1 MGFCVCV
8 CMYTCSL
15 LVLEKGRQV
24 SNRQICVLCCS
35 VISDPMDCSPPG
47 SSVHGILQVRILEYV
62 VISSSRRIFPIQVSK
77 LGLLNLLHWQ
87 ADSLPLVPPGKPS
100 RQISSVQ
107 LLSRVR
113 LFATPWTAAR
123 QASLS
128 IPNSQSPPKPCPLS
142 RWCHLTISSSVVP
155 FSSCAQ
161 SFPAS
166 GSFPM
171 SQLFTS
177 GGQSIGVSASTSVIP
192 INTL

>member
-1 MGFCVCV
+1 MSGSVKEINRTQEERHTRPSQIFVSGQESPVGFRGSCFYMFHRNVFYIIQYFIQYMGFCVCV

-113 LFATPWTAAR
+113 LFATP
-123 QASLS
+123 
-128 IPNSQSPPKPCPLS
+128 
-142 RWCHLTISSSVVP
+142 
-155 FSSCAQ
+155 
-161 SFPAS
+161 
-166 GSFPM
+166 
-171 SQLFTS
+171 
-177 GGQSIGVSASTSVIP
+177 
-192 INTL
+192 

>member
-87 ADSLPLVPPGKPS
+87 ADSLPLVPHKFT
-100 RQISSVQ
+100 SVQ
-107 LLSRVR
+107 SLSLVQ
-113 LFATPWTAAR
+113 LFETPWIAAH
-123 QASLS
+123 QATLS
-128 IPNSQSPPKPCPLS
+128 ITNSWDLLKL
-142 RWCHLTISSSVVP
+142 
-155 FSSCAQ
+155 
-161 SFPAS
+161 
-166 GSFPM
+166 M
-171 SQLFTS
+171 SMS
-177 GGQSIGVSASTSVIP
+177 
-192 INTL
+192 